1 MGCFIGKKV
10 VYSEASKE
18 EKEILKYEK
27 RVFWLKVCEYIT
39 LALFFVS
46 IFVSLTV
53 VIVFQIH
60 NNLSDYKEAATV
72 VSTYT
77 SIILGFVA
85 MAVSLIGMVLSFHNT
100 RQAEDSNLSSTR
112 EFTKLTSLLERLN
125 ELEAGL
131 DANLKDVSN
140 KINDLDKQMN
150 AFKQLDMQLMTV
162 QKNIEQISTDFRNSL
177 DKSKGSDTIGTN
189 QITPALKDLTGN
201 LESDDNQKLFSGY
214 QPNGNTPVAPST
226 DQASQP
232 NGNTPAAP
240 STDQASQ
247 PNGGTPVAP
256 STDQA
261 SQLNGNTPVAPSTD
275 QVSQPNGGTPV
286 APSTDQA
293 SQPDVNE
300 STSSNE

>member
-1 MGCFIGKKV
+1 MGYFIGKKV

-18 EKEILKYEK
+18 EKQILKYEK

-39 LALFFVS
+39 LTLFFVS

-60 NNLSDYKEAATV
+60 NKLSDYKEAATV

-131 DANLKDVSN
+131 DTNLKDVSN

-150 AFKQLDMQLMTV
+150 AFKQLDMQLITV
-162 QKNIEQISTDFRNSL
+162 QKNIEQISTDFRDSL

-189 QITPALKDLTGN
+189 QITPTLKDLTGN
-201 LESDDNQKLFSGY
+201 FESDDNQKLFSGY
-214 QPNGNTPVAPST
+214 QPNGSTPVAPSA
-226 DQASQP
+226 DQIP
-232 NGNTPAAP
+232 
-240 STDQASQ
+240 
-247 PNGGTPVAP
+247 
-256 STDQA
+256 
-261 SQLNGNTPVAPSTD
+261 
-275 QVSQPNGGTPV
+275 
-286 APSTDQA
+286 
-293 SQPDVNE
+293 QPDVNE
-300 STSSNE
+300 STSKNNSNE